1 MAKTTTTQ
9 QQMSFAQAEYRA
21 KKKLTRRDIFLAKME
36 QVMPWSRLLAVV
48 EPHYPKSGKRGRPP
62 IGIERMLRMYFIQQ
76 WYGLADVAV
85 EDAIYDS
92 QALRNFCG
100 IDLAVAS
107 VPDSTTLMD
116 FRHLLEKNALPQAM
130 LQEVN
135 ALLKERGLLMSQ
147 GTLIDATLIAA
158 PSSTKNKPHARDPE
172 MHQAKKGNQWHFGM
186 KAHIG
191 VDEQSGLVHTVV
203 STAAN
208 VSDVSQTANLMHGE
222 ETCVGADAGYVGAA
236 KREEVQTK
244 LQGYAH
250 ELKWRIAKRRKP
262 IKLMSACW
270 QKNLALAYEKLKAS
284 IRAKVEHPFHVVKNI
299 FKHKKTHYKGI
310 AKNDAQLNVLFALS
324 NLYLVRGKLCP

>member
-1 MAKTTTTQ
+1 MRKTTAMY
-9 QQMSFAQAEYRA
+9 QQMSFSQAEYGA

-36 QVMPWSRLLAVV
+36 QVVPWSGLIAVV
-48 EPHYPKSGKRGRPP
+48 EPHYPRSGKRGRPP

-130 LQEVN
+130 LQSVN

-172 MHQAKKGNQWHFGM
+172 MHQAKKGNQWYFGM

-191 VDEQSGLVHTVV
+191 VEGL
-203 STAAN
+203 A
-208 VSDVSQTANLMHGE
+208 
-222 ETCVGADAGYVGAA
+222 
-236 KREEVQTK
+236 
-244 LQGYAH
+244 
-250 ELKWRIAKRRKP
+250 
-262 IKLMSACW
+262 
-270 QKNLALAYEKLKAS
+270 
-284 IRAKVEHPFHVVKNI
+284 
-299 FKHKKTHYKGI
+299 
-310 AKNDAQLNVLFALS
+310 
-324 NLYLVRGKLCP
+324 